1 MGKVFEDKLGFSLV
15 DEVVKSIAD
24 LTYEENDIQITCEP
38 IVEPKIYVDDG
49 TQYFNLKVNFHVMD
63 KTDNSSVSI
72 LVNILRV
79 PNKTSL
85 GYVYHDSFVQVL
97 DKYNRAR
104 GWVFSQKKGAD
115 KVILISN
122 NFNQK
127 LTIEE
132 SSKGTFDLRYARKV
146 SSVDKDNKIQQKVD
160 LGVFIR
166 AIFDTD
172 LDSILSKFPK
182 ENYVIQNIFADAKK
196 YTTEECVDRTADA
209 VLGTAGRKFTT
220 IYKKLA
226 IHKKLFN
233 TLGVNLG
240 FNYSH
245 TFKLLQSFSARAIG
259 KILAENVEANGETFE
274 KGLTLTPAILEKI
287 DATDID
293 TLKVDFN
300 GTTYT
305 LHKFYHEE
313 NINVLSEDMF
323 LTVLD
328 IISNNAMGYDYY
340 GSEYDVSNRVLVS
353 VPYIVGD
360 CALANVQA
368 CINYITQK
376 VDSRN
381 IFNLPIGFDPGIR
394 VNTVLDSVF
403 NTANIAN
410 QQADL
415 TNTLS
420 SESQNSKVTTTN
432 NSSSVST
439 ASVQIQDT
447 QEGRFD
453 AFDVPESTK
462 IGRVH
467 RKCLLTETN
476 ELGEVVS
483 PYCVVKNGEVTDD
496 IVYLSATEENNK
508 YIADWNETFVNEDG
522 SKKQSTLARFNGD
535 IVTID
540 VNSIMYK
547 ECSAY
552 QDMSIA
558 HACIP
563 FPGHSNGKRITMA
576 CNEYRQA
583 VVTCRHERP
592 YVNAGGESMLSSAYV
607 TARDILKFNGIDR
620 ECDIK
625 CMGSHTELQTRTYD
639 FILLDDSCTMVKY
652 TVQHNMMGSCNNLF
666 SFQLKLTDDLVY
678 GPDDIVLHNISYDAN
693 ESDVDIHGD
702 MGKHDFEKEIFK
714 TGLALTNNVNV
725 VIKTCDGSTID
736 DACVISDRLIADDQ
750 MTHVFISR
758 VTASVSGDNQ
768 MFGCITA
775 DEKMTEMGVPE
786 IGTWLCVGDPVI
798 CKLYIDDAGNKTNH
812 FIRLGL
818 GRGGQVIGYNFYEKN
833 KENCVDVY
841 VACRSEVELGDKF
854 AGRHGNKTVVAKIL
868 PAELMPYNPKTGFT
882 ADICINPLGIPSR
895 QNISQLLDIPLSYC
909 MKQEGKRCVVA
920 PYSEDDNDFVEQK
933 LKEHGVT
940 EEYFVD
946 GRTGFYYDRPCF
958 YGVMSLM
965 KLHHVVRSKEHAV
978 GFDASVAPITL
989 QPNKGAKMNGGQV
1002 IGEMEAWCLCSV
1014 GASNLV
1020 QEFYSF
1026 RSDDIQSKESAR
1038 KQLEYGRVLSDLK
1051 SENHND
1057 MALQAFY
1064 LTLGISIEVDKGNV
1078 IAKPVTDKIIR
1089 ALSPTPV
1096 ASKNQLHSNLIFG
1109 RNHSVLEKDA
1119 NRNVWSYIELNTEIV
1134 SPLYIYNGLLDGVLL
1149 PDNVR
1154 CELILKNKQF
1164 VDYRNVNN
1172 IAQSGKYTGVIS
1184 KADYDKLDESE
1195 QSNYHSGMDA
1205 LVYLLKY
1212 YNGNAGNTLRAGSE
1226 KKVNA
1231 QNFYKYSSLSDL
1243 VISTFPV
1250 IPEIYRYEMN
1260 SGAGKPITSDF
1271 DWFYRVILAEA
1282 YNAKERPSADSS
1294 QKVFDAI
1301 NNFLGLSKNKKISK
1315 RTLVAYFAGRDSKGH
1330 GALREEQQSKR
1341 IVCAGRTTIIP
1352 SADMKMDMKHIGVP
1366 YASTVRIWYS
1376 VIAGYLNTHY
1386 LVEDGMRVNWTGVLT
1401 ALAENDHRQFYKKL
1415 SEVKA
1420 TLTLNVSDAWDTID
1434 RAVHNVV
1441 EGNVELGLEPQVVVA
1456 GRQPTLH
1463 RYGIRAFY
1471 PRVVRGRAL
1480 QIHPLVCGGYNADF
1494 DGDSMWYAAALLE
1507 ESKTEA
1513 MSLLSAAQ
1521 DIINPKDSSLIINHS
1536 QDMAL
1541 GMFFATMLP
1550 HNASSIDVDANSIV
1564 RCHCV
1569 TELREMVENRTVDLH
1584 DVVSVKVGQYYYAS
1598 TAGRVLFNSILP
1610 NRLIG
1615 MEGNIGFT
1623 IKPFSNSLGIKGL
1636 DTRNYRELSYDG
1648 NISCGKLK
1656 GGTFRDG
1663 GPKCIPLA
1671 KVNQDI
1677 YEAYGEDSL
1686 MYFQAIMEFGFTY
1699 ADRSGVSLGFQ
1710 DLNLKFD
1717 TKEILQE
1724 SNDIKTQL
1732 ELDFNDGLL
1741 TEEDKIEAVTKLF
1754 TDDTNPT
1761 GPIVKIRN
1769 MVNDSIAPD
1778 NNINIIMNSGARGNA
1793 TQLMHMCGML
1803 GVLQKDSATLME
1815 TPVVNNY
1822 TKGLS
1827 AFDVHITSYS
1837 TRTGLASTQFETG
1850 DAGYATRQAVCIES
1864 GLQVVEE
1871 DCHTQE
1877 ALNITWGTLKE
1888 QSCRFIPG
1896 NAWIGR
1902 EVISTGNA
1910 IKDAAICERFGISS
1924 LPHVLQGD
1932 NILACSLYGK
1942 GFHLLDFADGSY
1954 EFNLHELVGKRLT
1967 GGKDA
1972 LLYCKNFLNNGCIT
1986 EKCLKILKRHTIK
1999 SVITDDG
2006 EYQLCYY
2013 LDPSLR
2019 SMLLNRVVTSV
2030 YSWDPLLHDIEDT
2043 AENRALYL
2051 KPNGDL
2057 NPVSVADTLNVTQ
2070 GMKTETLMITN
2081 DDVLDVIEDGESE
2094 KADIRTLLTCKS
2106 KGGICAKCYGIKFT
2120 KRALPKNLEYL
2131 GYESAHALSADVTQ
2145 LTISLINKGGAG
2157 AGVASG
2163 VDIFKSLLNNSV
2175 PKTSEP
2181 SLTAEVSGYVSRFS
2195 KGERQRI
2202 VITPEDEV
2210 GTVCSLCKAERG
2222 VTGKCTKA
2230 MKRKWCRGVYTS
2242 AVLKSNILYED
2253 GEYVKAGDLLVVD
2266 DAMRFSAS
2274 KQSISMD
2281 SCLISPNALTNS
2293 PHNGWHDCTD
2303 VCALHQARQMQAIL
2317 NYYRTFDL
2325 NDIHPNA
2332 RHFEVLAH
2340 IQTNYVSVDGNVT
2353 DFNSRKGD
2361 NLEFKL
2367 PKKGELAMRNSGLL
2381 TAAVFE
2387 DVVRTMG
2394 SAVLTGYE
2402 SSAKKNNSPI
2412 SLIANGADLRT
2423 GQLKPFAKYNHT
2435 ERKEQQ
2441 IRNQTPYSV
2450 VEKTAPV
2457 SMGTI
2462 DTSAFDVFNNLSR
2475 SDLFGGEE
2483 IELPKEE
2490 NVTVDTAI
2498 DLGSFMDEDA
2508 VESSDV
2514 FTTKDTEDYTDTYT
2528 EEYAEL
2534 DTVDSFEAEQDAVIP
2549 ESVFEPSA
2557 FNPEALDASNI
2568 FSPVNNMDEGFDDL
2582 SSLDDTVVGATV
2594 VSESSN
2600 IFGSTDVSEDFDDFE

>member
-1 MGKVFEDKLGFSLV
+1 MGKVFEDNLGFSLV
-15 DEVVKSIAD
+15 DEVVKNIAD
-24 LTYEENDIQITCEP
+24 LTYEENDIQVTCEP
-38 IVEPKIYVDDG
+38 IVEPKIYMEDG
-49 TQYFNLKVNFHVMD
+49 TQYFNLKVNFHVTD
-63 KTDNSSVSI
+63 KSDNSTVGI
-72 LVNILRV
+72 LVDILKV
-79 PNKTSL
+79 PNKTAL
-85 GYVYHDSFVQVL
+85 GYVYHDGYVQVL

-104 GWVFSQKKGAD
+104 GWVFSQHKNTD

-122 NFNQK
+122 DFNQK
-127 LTIEE
+127 LTITEN
-132 SSKGTFDLRYARKV
+132 SDGTFRLNYARKT
-146 SSVDKDNKIQQKVD
+146 SSTDKDNKVTSKVD

-166 AIFDTD
+166 AIFDMN
-172 LDSILSKFPK
+172 LDSILDKFPK
-182 ENYVIQNIFADAKK
+182 ENYVIQNVFAAAKK
-196 YTTEECVDRTADA
+196 MSMVACIDATADA
-209 VLGTAGRKFTT
+209 VLGTAGRKFSS

-226 IHKKLFN
+226 IHRKLFN

-259 KILAENVEANGETFE
+259 KMLAENVEIDDEVFE
-274 KGLTLTPAILEKI
+274 KGTTLTPAILEKI
-287 DATDID
+287 DASEINE
-293 TLKVDFN
+293 LKVDFN

-313 NINVLSEDMF
+313 NSNVLSEDMF

-368 CINYITQK
+368 CIRYIMEK
-376 VDSRN
+376 VDAQN
-381 IFNLPIGFDPGIR
+381 IFRLPIGFDPNIR
-394 VNTVLDSVF
+394 VNTVMESIF
-403 NTANIAN
+403 NTANIAS

-420 SESQNSKVTTTN
+420 SESQSGKVTTTN
-432 NSSSVST
+432 SSSSVS
-439 ASVQIQDT
+439 AESVQVQDT

-453 AFDVPESTK
+453 AFDVPESIK

-467 RKCLLTETN
+467 RKCLLTKTN
-476 ELGEVVS
+476 ELGEIVS
-483 PYCVVKNGEVTDD
+483 PYCVVKDGVVTDEV
-496 IVYLSATEENNK
+496 VYLSAAEENNK
-508 YIADWNETFVNEDG
+508 YIADWNETFVNVDG
-522 SKKQSTLARFNGD
+522 SKKKSTLARFNGN

-540 VNSIMYK
+540 VDSIMYK

-558 HACIP
+558 HACVP

-583 VVTCRHERP
+583 VVTTRHERP

-607 TARDILKFNGIDR
+607 TARDILQFNGIDR
-620 ECDIK
+620 ECDIE
-625 CMGSHTELQTRTYD
+625 CIGSSTELNSRTYE
-639 FILLDDSCTMVKY
+639 FKLLDDSHTVIKY
-652 TVQHNMMGSCNNLF
+652 STQYNMIGSCNNLF
-666 SFQLKLTDDLVY
+666 SFQLRVTDDMTY
-678 GPDDIVLHNISYDAN
+678 APDDIVIHNISYDAQ
-693 ESDVDIHGD
+693 ESEVDVHGD
-702 MGKHDFEKEIFK
+702 MGEHKFDKEIFK
-714 TGLALTNNVNV
+714 TGLALANNVNV

-758 VTASVSGDNQ
+758 ITATVSGDNQ

-798 CKLYIDDAGNKTNH
+798 CKLYIDEAGNRTNH

-818 GRGGQVIGYNFYEKN
+818 GRGGQVINYSFYEKN
-833 KENCVDVY
+833 GENCVDVY
-841 VACRSEVELGDKF
+841 VACRSIVELGDKF

-909 MKQEGKRCVVA
+909 MKKEGKRCVVA
-920 PYSEDDNDFVEQK
+920 PYNTNDNDFVEQK
-933 LKEHGVT
+933 MREHGVD

-958 YGVMSLM
+958 YGVMSLL

-1026 RSDDIQSKESAR
+1026 RSDDIKSKESAR
-1038 KQLEYGRVLSDLK
+1038 KMLEYGKILSDLK

-1064 LTLGISIEVDKGNV
+1064 LTLGISVEVDKGN
-1078 IAKPVTDKIIR
+1078 ILAKPVTDKIIR
-1089 ALSPTPV
+1089 ALSPTPIT
-1096 ASKNQLHSNLIFG
+1096 SKNQLHSDLIFG
-1109 RNHSVLEKDA
+1109 RNSSVLDKDR
-1119 NRNVWSYIELNTEIV
+1119 NRNVWSYIELNTKIV
-1134 SPLYIYNGLLDGVLL
+1134 SPLYLYNGLLNGTLL
-1149 PDNVR
+1149 PDKVR
-1154 CELILKNKQF
+1154 CEQILKGQQLVNY
-1164 VDYRNVNN
+1164 DNVNLVN
-1172 IAQSGKYTGVIS
+1172 DEGKYGGVITQGEY
-1184 KADYDKLDESE
+1184 AELSE
-1195 QSNYHSGMDA
+1195 EQQSNYHSGMDA
-1205 LVYLLKY
+1205 LVYLLEH
-1212 YNGNAGNTLRAGSE
+1212 YNGNVSIAWE
-1226 KKVNA
+1226 KSAPERKINA
-1231 QNFYKYSSLSDL
+1231 QNFYQHNKLSDL

-1250 IPEIYRYEMN
+1250 IPELYRYEMN
-1260 SGAGKPITSDF
+1260 SGAGRPITSDF
-1271 DWFYRVILAEA
+1271 DWFYRSILAAA

-1301 NNFLGLSKNKKISK
+1301 EDFLGLSKNRKISK
-1315 RTLVAYFAGRDSKGH
+1315 RTLVAYFAGKDSKGH

-1352 SADMKMDMKHIGVP
+1352 SANMKMDMKHIGVP
-1366 YASTVRIWYS
+1366 YASSVRIWYS

-1386 LVEDGMRVNWTGVLT
+1386 LVEEGQRVNWTGVLT
-1401 ALAENDHRQFYKKL
+1401 ALAENDHRQFNKKL
-1415 SEVKA
+1415 SEIRVALKLDTA
-1420 TLTLNVSDAWDTID
+1420 NAWEILDRDVRNVI
-1434 RAVHNVV
+1434 
-1441 EGNVELGLEPQVVVA
+1441 EGNVELGLDPQVVVA

-1471 PRVVRGRAL
+1471 PTVVRGRAL

-1507 ESKTEA
+1507 ESKNEA
-1513 MSLLSAAQ
+1513 ISLLSAAQ

-1550 HNASSIDVDANSIV
+1550 NNASSIDVDFNSVV
-1564 RCHCV
+1564 RCQSV
-1569 TELREMVENRTVDLH
+1569 AELQMLVDSRSVDLH

-1598 TAGRVLFNSILP
+1598 TAGRILFNSIMP
-1610 NRLIG
+1610 NRLVG
-1615 MEGNIGFT
+1615 MDGNIGFT
-1623 IKPFSNSLGIKGL
+1623 NKPFTNCLGIKGI
-1636 DTRNYRELSYDG
+1636 DTKLYRDLSYDG

-1656 GGTFRDG
+1656 GGSFRDG
-1663 GPKCIPLA
+1663 GPKSIALSQ
-1671 KVNQDI
+1671 VNRDI
-1677 YEAYGEDSL
+1677 YDAYGEDSL

-1699 ADRSGVSLGFQ
+1699 ADRSGVSLGFK

-1717 TKEILQE
+1717 TQEILKE
-1724 SNDIKTQL
+1724 SNDTKTQL
-1732 ELDFNDGLL
+1732 ELDYNEGLL

-1761 GPIVKIRN
+1761 GPIVKMRN
-1769 MVNDSIAPD
+1769 MINNSIAPD

-1803 GVLQKDSATLME
+1803 GVLQKDSSTLME

-1827 AFDVHITSYS
+1827 AFDVHITSYP
-1837 TRTGLASTQFETG
+1837 TRTGLASTQLETG

-1864 GLQVVEE
+1864 GLQVVDE
-1871 DCHTQE
+1871 DCHTQDTFN
-1877 ALNITWGTLKE
+1877 LTWGTLKE
-1888 QSCRFIPG
+1888 ESCKFIPG
-1896 NAWIGR
+1896 DTWVGR
-1902 EVISTGNA
+1902 KVISTGNA
-1910 IKDAAICERFGISS
+1910 IKDAEICTRFGISS
-1924 LPHVLQGD
+1924 LPHTLTMD
-1932 NILACSLYGK
+1932 NILACQLAEK
-1942 GFHLLDFADGSY
+1942 GFHRLDFEDGSY
-1954 EFNLHELVGKRLT
+1954 EFRMSELVGKRLT
-1967 GGKDA
+1967 GGKGA
-1972 LLYCKNFLNNGCIT
+1972 VLYCKNFLQGGCLT
-1986 EKCLKILKRHTIK
+1986 EKCLKILRRHTVK
-1999 SVITDDG
+1999 SVVTEDG
-2006 EYQLCYY
+2006 EYQLCYH

-2019 SMLLNRVVTSV
+2019 SMLLNRVVTGV
-2030 YSWDPLLHDIEDT
+2030 YSWDPLLHEIKDT
-2043 AENRALYL
+2043 EENRALYL
-2051 KPNGDL
+2051 KPNGTL
-2057 NPVSVADTLNVTQ
+2057 NAVNVADSLNVTQ
-2070 GMKTETLMITN
+2070 GLKTETLMISN
-2081 DDVLDVIEDGESE
+2081 DAVLDVIEDGERE
-2094 KADIRTLLTCKS
+2094 DADIRTLLTCKS
-2106 KGGICAKCYGIKFT
+2106 KGGVCAKCYGIKFS
-2120 KRALPKNLEYL
+2120 KRVLPKKLEYL

-2157 AGVASG
+2157 AGVSSG
-2163 VDIFKSLLNNSV
+2163 VDIFKNLLNNSV
-2175 PKTSEP
+2175 PKSDEP
-2181 SLTAEVSGYVSRFS
+2181 AVTAPVSGYVNLFS
-2195 KGERQRI
+2195 KGDRQRI
-2202 VITPEDEV
+2202 VITPEEET
-2210 GTVCSLCKAERG
+2210 GTICAACKSMHG

-2230 MKRKWCRGVYTS
+2230 MKRKYCHETS
-2242 AVLKSNILYED
+2242 LRAALKSNILYED
-2253 GEYVKAGDLLVVD
+2253 GEYVKVGDLLVAD
-2266 DAMRFSAS
+2266 STMRFSAM
-2274 KQSISMD
+2274 KQNISMD
-2281 SCLISPNALTNS
+2281 SCLVSPNALDDGVCGKRWHSVTNV
-2293 PHNGWHDCTD
+2293 CD
-2303 VCALHQARQMQAIL
+2303 VQQARRMQVIL

-2325 NDIHPNA
+2325 NDLHPNA

-2353 DFNSRKGD
+2353 DFNSRKND
-2361 NLEFKL
+2361 NVTFRL
-2367 PKKGELAMRNSGLL
+2367 PNRGELAMRNSGLL

-2394 SAVLTGYE
+2394 GAVVNGYV
-2402 SSAKKNNSPI
+2402 SSAEKNNSPI

-2423 GQLKPFAKYNHT
+2423 GRLKQFAKHNHT
-2435 ERKEQQ
+2435 EQKEQQ

-2450 VEKTAPV
+2450 IERAAPV
-2457 SMGTI
+2457 SMGAI
-2462 DTSAFDVFNNLSR
+2462 DTSAFDVFNSLAKSN
-2475 SDLFGGEE
+2475 LFGAEE
-2483 IELPKEE
+2483 IEPPMEE
-2490 NVTVDTAI
+2490 NVTVDTDI
-2498 DLGSFMDEDA
+2498 DLDTIMSETA
-2508 VESSDV
+2508 ESNV
-2514 FTTKDTEDYTDTYT
+2514 FEST
-2528 EEYAEL
+2528 EEYAEIDSIDNL
-2534 DTVDSFEAEQDAVIP
+2534 DVALDESIP
-2549 ESVFEPSA
+2549 DSVFEPTT
-2557 FNPEALDASNI
+2557 FDPTVLDATDMFGVAEDLDEGLDDFAAPAEDSDRGHAEGSNI
-2568 FSPVNNMDEGFDDL
+2568 FGGMNVSEGFDD
-2582 SSLDDTVVGATV
+2582 
-2594 VSESSN
+2594 
-2600 IFGSTDVSEDFDDFE
+2600 FE